1 MIKKIILI
9 LLGSLCLILGVIG
22 VFLPILPT
30 VPFLLATT
38 ICYANSSE
46 KLHTWFINTK
56 LYKKNLQSYVEK
68 RGMTVKTKR
77 NIIIT
82 VTVLMGFGF
91 IMMARKGIWIPCIIL
106 AIVWIC
112 HLLYFLIRVKTLNP
126 NESNSNT
133 STKNA

>member
-1 MIKKIILI
+1 M
-9 LLGSLCLILGVIG
+9 CLILGVIG